1 MEVNLTNAI
10 KYFFANPS
18 HEMLYYEAV
27 ANAIDAGATKIE
39 IKIKMNSFADID
51 SLTIEI
57 KDNGEGFTD
66 KNFEKFNNLLDVDDE
81 SHKGVG
87 RLVFINYFNR
97 VEFTS
102 YFDNQVRTFEFT
114 GGFKG
119 ENVLKPAVDK
129 SNETILIFKN
139 YRKEKI
145 NAYDYV
151 KPEAIKKALL
161 QHFFPLLYGLKVEKK
176 ELRIQITLETKEQN
190 LDHGFYTDTKE
201 LIVSQIPEMVL
212 TSFDASGVDLF
223 EKLDLYY
230 SVKESQAETNPI
242 TALCVDGRTHH
253 VDILSKGGLP
263 FGYEI
268 IFLLYSKL
276 FTGKSN
282 SSRQELNMTEPE
294 LKTIKKLFG
303 EKVTEILNE
312 QIPKIQEQNKKT
324 TESLAERFPHLVGYF
339 DENPVGLID
348 RNISL
353 ENAQLK
359 FFNAQKE
366 ILDSTSL
373 SDEQFLKSLE
383 ISSRLLTEYILYR
396 NIIIDKLKQID
407 PTSSE
412 ADIHNIIVPM
422 RQTFRKGNIIKDIYN
437 NNAWLLDDK
446 YMSYT
451 TILSDVD
458 MDKVLKE
465 ILLEGETIKKD
476 ETRPDIALIFSSD
489 PKVKDTKLDVVVVEL
504 KKLGVGLA
512 KKEELISQLRQRARK
527 LLAHYGTRI
536 QRIWFYGIVDFDKE
550 FIRSLKEEKYLEVF
564 SNDQYYYKELDIIPD
579 YDENKLIPIG
589 VNILSFDAFLKDAE
603 VRNSTFLTILKEG
616 LKRNL
621 ES

>member
-1 MEVNLTNAI
+1 MKVNLTNAI

-18 HEMLYYEAV
+18 YEMIYYEAV

-39 IKIKMNSFADID
+39 IKIKIKSFADTD
-51 SLTIEI
+51 SLTMEI
-57 KDNGEGFTD
+57 KDNGVGFTD
-66 KNFEKFNNLLDVDDE
+66 KNFEKFNNLLDVADE

-87 RLVFINYFNR
+87 RLVFINYFNTI
-97 VEFTS
+97 EFTS
-102 YFDNQVRTFEFT
+102 YFENQVRTFKFT

-119 ENVLKPAVDK
+119 ENDLKPAAGK
-129 SNETILIFKN
+129 SKETILIFKD

-145 NAYDYV
+145 KAYDYI
-151 KPEAIKKALL
+151 KPEAIKQGLL
-161 QHFFPLLYGLKVEKK
+161 QHFFPLLYGLKVEGK
-176 ELRIQITLETKEQN
+176 ELRIKITLETQEQN
-190 LDHGFYTDTKE
+190 LERGFFTDTKE
-201 LIVSQIPEMVL
+201 LIASQIPTMEI
-212 TSFDASGVDLF
+212 TSFDAKGVDLF

-230 SVKESQAETNPI
+230 TIKEAHTDTNPI

-263 FGYEI
+263 YGYEI

-294 LKTIKKLFG
+294 FKSIKKLFG

-312 QIPKIQEQNKKT
+312 KIPKIKEKNKEI
-324 TESLAERFPHLVGYF
+324 TEALGERFPHLVGYF
-339 DENPVGLID
+339 DENSVGLID

-373 SDEQFLKSLE
+373 SDEQFQKSLI

-396 NIIIDKLKQID
+396 NIIIDKLKLID
-407 PTSSE
+407 TTSSE
-412 ADIHNIIVPM
+412 ADIHSIIVPM
-422 RQTFRKGNIIKDIYN
+422 QQTFRKGNIIKDIYN

-476 ETRPDIALIFSSD
+476 ETRPDIALVFSSD
-489 PKVKDTKLDVVVVEL
+489 PKVADTKLDVVIVEL

-527 LLAHYGTRI
+527 LLVHYGTRI

-550 FIRSLKEEKYLEVF
+550 FSRALKEEKYLEVY
-564 SNDQYYYKELDIIPD
+564 SNDKYYYKELDIIPD

-603 VRNSTFLTILKEG
+603 VRNQTFLTILKEG
-616 LKRNL
+616 LKRNVG
-621 ES
+621 